1 MAKLLFN
8 LCHLQHL
15 KIAQQR
21 LKFPKL
27 VQMFAKY
34 FKTIP
39 KIAQRL
45 IKLCQ
50 SGKISTNLVTLI
62 LSFVQIVISE
72 KSIHLQP
79 KVWKFEFLN
88 YLRTQRF
95 DDLVEV
101 QKLAKND

>member
-1 MAKLLFN
+1 
-8 LCHLQHL
+8 
-15 KIAQQR
+15 
-21 LKFPKL
+21 
-27 VQMFAKY
+27 MFAKY

-72 KSIHLQP
+72 KSIHLP